1 MTLEDDAWA
10 YDRIRTHADIE
21 ECSSFRVE
29 LDGVVH
35 RFVTAK
41 STAMGARAVER
52 PEQRWHSLCGIHP
65 KACPPSVDQPVD
77 CIACL
82 AEGG

>member
-10 YDRIRTHADIE
+10 YERIKTCGDIE

-35 RFVTAK
+35 RFVTQK
-41 STAMGARAVER
+41 STAMGTRIIEH
-52 PEQRWHSLCGIHP
+52 PEQRWHSLCGIRP
-65 KACPPSVDQPVD
+65 VKCPPSVDKPVD
-77 CIACL
+77 CIDCI
-82 AEGG
+82 AEGA